1 MLPVVGREYI
11 DLAKR
16 SRRQTATNCTN
27 KGLLGAT
34 LLKVDPQC
42 SSNSEITDQSGY
54 AAAKK

>member
-1 MLPVVGREYI
+1 MGREYI